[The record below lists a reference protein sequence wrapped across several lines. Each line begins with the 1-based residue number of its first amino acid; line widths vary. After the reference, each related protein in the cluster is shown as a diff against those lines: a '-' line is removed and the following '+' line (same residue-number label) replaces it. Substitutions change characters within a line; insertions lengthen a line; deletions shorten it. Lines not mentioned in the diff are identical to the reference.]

1 MMTNLASPAAASSA
15 VNAAAVAS
23 STTAAASTGAS
34 SAGSGSATSITQA
47 DFLQLLTAQLKYQ
60 SPTNPA
66 DPTQMASEFAAIST
80 VEGING
86 LNSKLSALSTS
97 TAAAQMA
104 QAASLVGKQV
114 AVSGDTLV
122 PGNTGSATGAF
133 SLAAASASTTVTITN
148 PDGSIAGTLSLG
160 PLSAGQQSF
169 TWSGGTAGTDYTYNV
184 TAGDSTGAPVT
195 VTPYSVYT
203 VQGVNLSGSTPTLNV
218 AGFATALPVTAV
230 TTVLGAS
237 S

>member
-1 MMTNLASPAAASSA
+1 MTNLASPSAASAAAS
-15 VNAAAVAS
+15 AASVAA
-23 STTAAASTGAS
+23 STTATKS
-34 SAGSGSATSITQA
+34 SSSGSGSAANLTQA

-60 SPTNPA
+60 SPNNPA

-97 TAAAQMA
+97 TGAAQMA

-114 AVSGDTLV
+114 AVSGNALT
-122 PGNTGSATGAF
+122 PGSNGDAAGAF
-133 SLAAASASTTVTITN
+133 SLAGASSSTTVTITA
-148 PDGSIAGTLSLG
+148 PDGSIAGTLALG

-169 TWSGGTAGTDYTYNV
+169 NWTGGTAGTDYSYNV
-184 TAGDSTGAPVT
+184 TATDSTGSPVS

-203 VQGVNLSGSTPTLNV
+203 VQGVNLTGSTPTLNV
-218 AGFATALPVTAV
+218 AGSSTALPVTSV